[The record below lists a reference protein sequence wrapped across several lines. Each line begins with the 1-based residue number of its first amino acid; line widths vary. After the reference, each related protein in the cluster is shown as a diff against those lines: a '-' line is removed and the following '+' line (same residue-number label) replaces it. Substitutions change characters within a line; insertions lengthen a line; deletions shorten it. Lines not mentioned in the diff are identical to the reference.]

1 MVQSRKGHTGINP
14 GGCEKEMKKTKQ
26 NFEEWLNELEVP
38 FDDRKSNGGRVPDYA
53 DYGTWLRRN
62 DPIAFNVGFQ
72 EW

>member
-1 MVQSRKGHTGINP
+1 
-14 GGCEKEMKKTKQ
+14 MKKTKQ

-38 FDDRKSNGGRVPDYA
+38 FDDRKSNGGRIPDYA